1 MRFISIATEDE
12 KTNEENPDKVNLEP
26 NKTDEAIKAVENKDS
41 TEPQKVIQV
50 ANYSEE
56 LAKIRAKNKEESSGE
71 GDSNNDSDPANDDQD
86 NSSED
91 ENNDDQEDNSD
102 DEDQEQNSENDDSS
116 AQPEETSGSDEEV
129 VATEAYFK
137 HHLKQSLIGL
147 EVITELSKYK
157 DMVDRKAKVGGI
169 NQATAI
175 VINNAMQ
182 SCADRAGYTFKEQLP
197 ALESYTG
204 YTSNTLN
211 TRQLSISLENF
222 ITTVWE
228 AIKKFFK
235 GIYNWILELLG
246 IKKTNENKKT
256 VCTKEERTKR
266 EEQAAK
272 TIASLEEKLKKVDLA
287 RERDE
292 KRDKKAIA
300 EELSASIANHIFC
313 SNDTGT
319 FGEIAI
325 NGENIVN
332 GIDACIRFIE
342 TVSANNNKNF
352 PTIIQNFSE
361 PPLQDYCIGKE
372 VIGNLKV
379 VNEAKGNNQSCYTFT
394 CEEVVGGVGFEFVLS
409 DPSVIKAK
417 DASITVKQGFLK
429 EIQKQSFG
437 IAKVNTRNKKTDKKK
452 IPLLD
457 QNERSNLE
465 KILHTIKQQ
474 NSKME
479 KMLNDVEEG
488 AEKFKKIIEKGDPP
502 NWTAQANNTRDYNEK
517 VSYLKNLL
525 MTAGFIYGSLG
536 PSIVRINDMVK
547 NFSTN
552 FSKIDSLYA

>member
-1 MRFISIATEDE
+1 MRFITIATEDE
-12 KTNEENPDKVNLEP
+12 NSNEENPDKVNLEP

-56 LAKIRAKNKEESSGE
+56 LAKIRAKNKEESSAE
-71 GDSNNDSDPANDDQD
+71 GDSNDDSDPANDDQD

-116 AQPEETSGSDEEV
+116 TQPEETSGSDEEV

-182 SCADRAGYTFKEQLP
+182 TCADRAGYTFKEQLP

-256 VCTKEERTKR
+256 VSTKEERTKR

-300 EELSASIANHIFC
+300 EELSTSIANHIFC

-319 FGEIAI
+319 FGEIVI

-332 GIDACIRFIE
+332 SVDACIRFIE
-342 TVSANNNKNF
+342 TVKENDNKNVAD
-352 PTIIQNFSE
+352 IIANFKE
-361 PPLQDYCIGKE
+361 PPLQDYCIGKD
-372 VIGNLKV
+372 VLGNLKV

-409 DPSVIKAK
+409 DPSVIKANA
-417 DASITVKQGFLK
+417 ASITAKQGFLK
-429 EIQKQSFG
+429 EIMQQSFR
-437 IAKVNTRNKKTDKKK
+437 IKKVNTKNKKTDKKK

-465 KILHTIKQQ
+465 KILQTIKLQ
-474 NSKME
+474 NSKLEQIFKLYEE
-479 KMLNDVEEG
+479 KSKD
-488 AEKFKKIIEKGDPP
+488 FKKASEMGIPP
-502 NWTAQANNTRDYNEK
+502 TWSAQANTTQNFNEK
-517 VSYLKNLL
+517 VAFMQKLFVISATIFTNI
-525 MTAGFIYGSLG
+525 A
-536 PSIVRINDMVK
+536 PNIVRIDDMVK
-547 NFSTN
+547 NFCIN